1 MKSLLFFILLLACY
15 VVQAQQ
21 TITLSGTIKDKN
33 GEPLPGTG
41 VYVSDYKIATSTDD
55 KGRYALRLKA
65 GNYNILV
72 QLLGFK
78 ATNKNVVINNQ
89 PVNLNFTL
97 EQSETQLSDVT
108 IKPDPNRLHY
118 LNTFKTYFIG
128 LTENAQ
134 KCKMLNSEI
143 LRFDYDNE
151 KRTLTVQS
159 DEFLIIENKA
169 LGYKIKYLVKEFQ
182 YDYKTRIVY
191 YEGYPNY
198 EDLPGTDN
206 QKKKWA
212 IRRSEAYNGSS
223 QHFFSALFNNTIK
236 EEGFII
242 NKLIRNQVQENL
254 ADSIIQAQVGGFTS
268 TLLTLPGTHQFGSP
282 KTTNTAVTV
291 SKPKQSKGF
300 AALNRAEILT
310 DTLVHRYNDQIK
322 KIDFTNVLYVI
333 YTKERE
339 SSGFKARIGMPV
351 NRPSELNNTQIS
363 LINMTSPPAYFYKN
377 GSVYNPRAMLY
388 EGYWAWEKIADSVP
402 MDYIPPGK

>member
-1 MKSLLFFILLLACY
+1 MKSLLFFILLFGSYTVL
-15 VVQAQQ
+15 AQQ
-21 TITLSGTIKDKN
+21 TIVLTGTVKDKH
-33 GEPLPGTG
+33 GDPLPGTG

-55 KGRYALRLKA
+55 KGNYFLKLKP
-65 GNYNILV
+65 GNYNILI
-72 QLLGFK
+72 QLIGFK
-78 ATNKNVVINNQ
+78 ATNKNVIINDQ
-89 PVNLNFTL
+89 PIILNFTL
-97 EQSETQLSDVT
+97 EESATQLLDVT
-108 IKPDPNRLHY
+108 IKPDPNRISY

-134 KCKMLNSEI
+134 KCKMLNSNV
-143 LRFDYDNE
+143 LRLDYDGE
-151 KRTLTVQS
+151 KKTLTVQS

-198 EDLPGTDN
+198 EDLPGTEN

-212 IRRSEAYNGSS
+212 SKRLEAYNGSS

-236 EEGFII
+236 KEGFII
-242 NKLIRNQVQENL
+242 NKLIRNQVQEDL
-254 ADSIIQAQVGGFTS
+254 ADSITQAQVGGFTS
-268 TLLTLPGTHQFGSP
+268 PLLTLPGTHQFAAP
-282 KTTNTAVTV
+282 KSTITAAATA
-291 SKPKQSKGF
+291 KPKQAKGF
-300 AALNRAEILT
+300 ASLNRAEIIA
-310 DTLVHRYNDQIK
+310 DTLVHRYNDHIK

-339 SSGFKARIGMPV
+339 SSGFKAHIGMSV

-377 GSVYNPRAMLY
+377 GGVYNPRSMLY

-402 MDYIPPGK
+402 MDYIPPVN